1 MYLEKLNDNKKLKE
15 LNIPELKILAEEIRG
30 KIIKTVSK
38 KGGHLSANLGAVELT
53 IAIHYVF
60 DLPVDKLLFDVGHQ
74 CYTHKIL
81 SGRNE
86 SFATL
91 RTEDGIAGFTA
102 IGESEY
108 DAFTSGHAGNSLAA
122 SLGYAAA
129 RDVNG
134 ENYKIIDVIG
144 DASFTNGVTLEAFSA
159 SETKPDNFVLIV
171 NDNGM
176 SIAKNEN
183 GFFGTAIKNVA
194 ISENAGKV
202 KDNMITA
209 AGFRKIYSADGN
221 DVENLIS
228 VLSEIKKET
237 YPVFLLVKTIK
248 GKGYKEA
255 ELHPDRYHAVGE
267 NLSVPESKYAETAG
281 KAVSLLAAKD
291 KRIVA
296 ITAGM
301 KAGTGLTGYAEEHK
315 DRFIDAGIAEEYA
328 VTLAAGMAAGGLKPF
343 VFAYSTFL
351 QRAYDQIVHDVCIA
365 NLPVVFCVNRAGVVG
380 TDGVTHQG
388 AFDLSYLTHIPNMT
402 VLAPKDDKDLEAA
415 INYAVT
421 LNSPVAVRY
430 PSGSGTEYSEHKPFD
445 GSWEKV
451 KDGNDCTILAVG
463 GRMLSVASSLE
474 KYGIN
479 AAVYSARSVKPLDEN
494 VLKNLSGYVFTLEEN
509 SLIGGF
515 GSAVCEYAMNNDLGV
530 KIKTF
535 GLKDE
540 FVRHASIERQFEFNG
555 LDEKSVS
562 DEILKILSKRN

>member
-15 LNIPELKILAEEIRG
+15 MNIPELKILAEEIRG

-38 KGGHLSANLGAVELT
+38 RGGHLSANLGAVELT
-53 IAIHYVF
+53 VAIHYVF
-60 DLPVDKLLFDVGHQ
+60 DLPADKLLFDVGHQ

-86 SFATL
+86 TFDTL
-91 RTEDGIAGFTA
+91 RTEGGIAGFTA

-129 RDVNG
+129 RDMNG

-237 YPVFLLVKTIK
+237 DPVFLLVKTIK

-255 ELHPDRYHAVGE
+255 EIHPDRYHAVGE

-328 VTLAAGMAAGGLKPF
+328 VALAAGMAAGGLKPF

-421 LNSPVAVRY
+421 LNSPVAIRY
-430 PSGSGTEYSEHKPFD
+430 PSGSGTEYSDHKPFD

-451 KDGNDCTILAVG
+451 KDGKDCTILAVG

-479 AAVYSARSVKPLDEN
+479 AAVYSIRSVKPLDES

-515 GSAVCEYAMNNDLGV
+515 GSAVCEYAFDSDLDV
-530 KIKTF
+530 KVKTF